1 MLWDDEEYYYGTKP
15 LQADSDSDG
24 LDDGIDPN
32 PLTFDFPE
40 VAPGALEVARIIIK
54 GAIFGEMGDTGG
66 WLHFLVGDDSDSAY
80 YLLGAIVGGFIPLS
94 DLRDLFQ
101 SLVNLDLLG
110 SMLNAIG
117 FVPGPGDVAKITGII
132 GIFVVK
138 HASDEKWLIKT
149 GRVLAKHFLK
159 YIPINEIKRAALNT
173 LYNNKAT
180 ELISRYGVVED
191 DILAIIDNNGDLV
204 KTIGVAKSG
213 SRVSWLEEG
222 LTRVEA
228 ETLGK
233 KGPVGWKHIFEEHIK
248 NFYGPDNQFAK
259 AFGEQYRSAE
269 SIQGLIYD
277 CIKANNLYKGVYYK
291 KITDSKAIKAV
302 VGNNGFI
309 VTSQPLDLERV
320 PIPI

>member
-1 MLWDDEEYYYGTKP
+1 MNVTDQDGDGIFDNEEVQYVAIDGYNSGTYKLYSYPDRQDSDGDTLWDDEEYYYGTKP

-24 LDDGIDPN
+24 LDDSIDPN
-32 PLTFDFPE
+32 PLTFDYPE

-159 YIPINEIKRAALNT
+159 YIPVNEIKRAALNT

-180 ELISRYGVVED
+180 ELEDFEISIYQQS
-191 DILAIIDNNGDLV
+191 N
-204 KTIGVAKSG
+204 KY
-213 SRVSWLEEG
+213 
-222 LTRVEA
+222 
-228 ETLGK
+228 
-233 KGPVGWKHIFEEHIK
+233 IK
-248 NFYGPDNQFAK
+248 
-259 AFGEQYRSAE
+259 
-269 SIQGLIYD
+269 IY
-277 CIKANNLYKGVYYK
+277 I
-291 KITDSKAIKAV
+291 
-302 VGNNGFI
+302 
-309 VTSQPLDLERV
+309 
-320 PIPI
+320 